1 MSVEAKEVSEKPSL
15 KDKISEEV
23 SDFSDVSSG
32 LSLSS
37 QDTNGEDYDGDTVG
51 SVTTDSK
58 PSESLQKPQEC
69 KNEPTIKHAK
79 TNTLNIKTIAPVSD
93 EKESHESELARMVK
107 RLTGNSFQNT
117 ASSHPSREKSWVP
130 IPKSSCESATS
141 SPTEDLSSDSKSDK
155 DKDNSPE
162 EQNKVEIEK
171 TEVKQSEKVQLRLE
185 ESKVEGQNEFP
196 VEAKKDVLSDTSR
209 PGKEGRTYKRRVG
222 SLRNVLYYM

>member
-1 MSVEAKEVSEKPSL
+1 MSVEAKEVSVKPSL

-58 PSESLQKPQEC
+58 PSESFQKPQER
-69 KNEPTIKHAK
+69 KNEATIKPTK
-79 TNTLNIKTIAPVSD
+79 TNTLNIKTLAPVSD
-93 EKESHESELARMVK
+93 GKESHESELARMVK

-117 ASSHPSREKSWVP
+117 TSGHPSREKSWVP

-141 SPTEDLSSDSKSDK
+141 SPTEELSSDLKSDK
-155 DKDNSPE
+155 DESPE
-162 EQNKVEIEK
+162 EENKVEIEK
-171 TEVKQSEKVQLRLE
+171 TEVKQSEKDQLE
-185 ESKVEGQNEFP
+185 ESKVEGQNELP
-196 VEAKKDVLSDTSR
+196 LEAKKDLLSDTSR
-209 PGKEGRTYKRRVG
+209 SGKAGRTYKRRVG
-222 SLRNVLYYM
+222 SLRNVLYYV